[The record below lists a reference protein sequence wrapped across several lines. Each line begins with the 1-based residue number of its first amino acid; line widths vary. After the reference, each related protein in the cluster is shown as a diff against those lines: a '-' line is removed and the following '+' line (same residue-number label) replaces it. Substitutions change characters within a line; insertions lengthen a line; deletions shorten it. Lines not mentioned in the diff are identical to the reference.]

1 MSKSLELIWTS
12 KITKRVF
19 PDLNRPSRQIAV
31 IKPTRSSENHITF
44 SDDLFCCLGSMIRSK
59 QTGGWCAAVVSVFFI
74 IFKILGF
81 RRPLVF
87 HCLYELWLGCFS
99 ASNAIYFLNSC
110 YINDEM
116 LYNNSL
122 SKYDE
127 KLKWHKPHSNPLF
140 YQFF

>member
-1 MSKSLELIWTS
+1 
-12 KITKRVF
+12 
-19 PDLNRPSRQIAV
+19 
-31 IKPTRSSENHITF
+31 
-44 SDDLFCCLGSMIRSK
+44 MIRSK

-87 HCLYELWLGCFS
+87 HCLYELWLDCFS

-127 KLKWHKPHSNPLF
+127 KLK
-140 YQFF
+140 